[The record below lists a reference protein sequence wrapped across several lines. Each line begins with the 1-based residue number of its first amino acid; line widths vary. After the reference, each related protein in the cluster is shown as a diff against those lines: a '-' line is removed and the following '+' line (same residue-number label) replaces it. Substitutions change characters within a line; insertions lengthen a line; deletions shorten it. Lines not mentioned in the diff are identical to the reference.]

1 MINNIHAHGN
11 LYDPADLIRKITGT
25 DLTIKP
31 FLDCLNQKF
40 SNLYGF

>member
-31 FLDCLNQKF
+31 FLDYLNQKF